1 MGFLQFEWRFVLVKR
16 FLFLMLLFV
25 LAACGSA
32 EPAGETAVSE
42 TTSPPPAADNTNVS
56 TQPVAAI
63 TPATTVAEASQIREQ
78 DWVKGSSNPKV
89 VIIEYGDFQ

>member
-1 MGFLQFEWRFVLVKR
+1 MVKR
-16 FLFLMLLFV
+16 FLLLMLLFV

-32 EPAGETAVSE
+32 EPAEETAVSE
-42 TTSPPPAADNTNVS
+42 TTAPPSVADNTDIN

-78 DWVKGSSNPKV
+78 DWAKGSSNPKV